1 MKRNVCL
8 NMIVKNESAVIKRC
22 LDSVR
27 PLIDRW
33 VIVDTGSTD
42 GTQDLIKDIM
52 TGIPGELHER
62 PWRDFGSNRTE
73 ALELARASGAEYA
86 MVVDADEVMLYP
98 PGFSLPTLEKDAYM
112 TPHETGGGTKFYLI
126 QLLKCSMPWRYE
138 GVLHEVA
145 TCEGPHSIG
154 KIEGLTC
161 HGMFDSARNHDPDK
175 YAKDAVVLETALKKD
190 PDNSRY
196 VFYLAQS
203 YRDSNQIQ
211 KAAEAYQRRS
221 SMGGWDE
228 EVWYSMFQ
236 VGILMEKLGR
246 LPESLSAHLRAYQFR
261 PTRAE
266 PLCELSRRYRELH
279 EHHVAHLFASRA
291 AALPRPND
299 LLFLESTIYDWRA
312 LDELSISSYY
322 VGDYEGSLAAYDQ
335 LLNSKKVPAH
345 ELPRMLEGRKFP
357 LEKLGRRMMHIVPKT
372 QRKKRK

>member
-1 MKRNVCL
+1 
-8 NMIVKNESAVIKRC
+8 
-22 LDSVR
+22 
-27 PLIDRW
+27 
-33 VIVDTGSTD
+33 
-42 GTQDLIKDIM
+42 
-52 TGIPGELHER
+52 
-62 PWRDFGSNRTE
+62 
-73 ALELARASGAEYA
+73 
-86 MVVDADEVMLYP
+86 
-98 PGFSLPTLEKDAYM
+98 
-112 TPHETGGGTKFYLI
+112 
-126 QLLKCSMPWRYE
+126 
-138 GVLHEVA
+138 
-145 TCEGPHSIG
+145 
-154 KIEGLTC
+154 
-161 HGMFDSARNHDPDK
+161 
-175 YAKDAVVLETALKKD
+175 
-190 PDNSRY
+190 
-196 VFYLAQS
+196 
-203 YRDSNQIQ
+203 
-211 KAAEAYQRRS
+211 
-221 SMGGWDE
+221 MGGWDE

-357 LEKLGRRMMHIVPKT
+357 LEKLGRKMMHIVPKA
-372 QRKKRK
+372 QKKKRK